1 MAKKKDEVT
10 PGVKVN
16 FIAGEQL
23 AAVEFDGLWQS
34 SLERLL
40 DGCKQSRCSRK
51 ARILVLARSTYEMS
65 TTAMISARLIIASSV
80 S

>member
-1 MAKKKDEVT
+1 MAKKEDEVT

-23 AAVEFDGLWQS
+23 AAVELDGLWQS

-40 DGCKQSRCSRK
+40 DGCISN
-51 ARILVLARSTYEMS
+51 LAVVERPGFGFG
-65 TTAMISARLIIASSV
+65 ALDIRA
-80 S
+80 